1 MAASPFIDVVVG
13 DVSVR
18 LSNPDKVFFAERGH
32 TKLDLVNYYLAA
44 GDGALRGVY
53 LRPTV
58 LKRYPN
64 GAAGD
69 FFFQKRV
76 PDARPEW
83 LRTVTVAFPSGNTA
97 TELCP
102 ANLAHIIWAVNL
114 GCIDLNPWSVRKFDT
129 EHPDEFRVDLDPQP
143 GVTFA
148 DVKRVAQCCREVM
161 VENGLEPFVKTSGSR
176 GVHMIVR
183 IMTKWGF
190 DDVRLAAVAL
200 AREVERRLPDI
211 ATSKWW
217 KEERGQ
223 RVLIDYNQNA
233 RDRTVASAY
242 SVRPNPMA
250 MVSAPLQW
258 DELDACELEDFTL
271 LTMPARYGALGD
283 LHAAIDEKPYRLDG
297 LLELAAKDERD
308 GLGDAPWPPNF
319 RKAVKEAARVSP
331 SRKKK
336 TAEAD
341 ASSNDPAAS
350 KPAKDERS
358 DWLP

>member
-1 MAASPFIDVVVG
+1 MAVSPFVDVAVG
-13 DVSVR
+13 DLTVR

-32 TKLDLVNYYLAA
+32 TKLDLVQYYLSV
-44 GDGALRGVY
+44 GEGALRGVH

-64 GAAGD
+64 GAAGE

-114 GCIDLNPWSVRKFDT
+114 GCIDLNPWAVRKFDT

-148 DVKRVAQCCREVM
+148 EVKQVAQCCRDVLL
-161 VENGLEPFVKTSGSR
+161 ENNMSPFVKTSGSR
-176 GVHMIVR
+176 GVHLNVR

-190 DDVRLAAVAL
+190 DDVRRAAVAL
-200 AREVERRLPDI
+200 AREVERRLPHI

-250 MVSAPLQW
+250 MVSAPLHW
-258 DELDACELEDFTL
+258 HELDDCELEDFTM
-271 LTMPARYGALGD
+271 LTMPARFADIGD
-283 LHAAIDEKPYRLDG
+283 LHASIDDVPFKLDG
-297 LLELAAKDERD
+297 LLELAARDERD

-319 RKAVKEAARVSP
+319 KKMAKESPRVAP
-331 SRKKK
+331 SRKKSA
-336 TAEAD
+336 TRSA
-341 ASSNDPAAS
+341 PAGETPT
-350 KPAKDERS
+350 PAPKDDRS